1 MELQKALKELNL
13 HRSEIKVYLYLLE
26 QGLATPPR
34 IAKSTNIARTHC
46 YNILA
51 NLKDKDLIEE
61 QAQGKRRAYI
71 ARDPEALFRSIERKR
86 EILQQI
92 LPDLR
97 ALHTLQKNKPKI
109 KFYEGR
115 KQIKEIYWQSLIA
128 KKIDALG
135 STKHLSQLMPDFFL
149 TYQQEIKKRNIVFR
163 DILSGPSTEK
173 ILPQTQQIL
182 SATLY
187 AAKLMPQRFK
197 DFPTDI
203 LVWENNIAL
212 ITLQEP
218 IFGTVL
224 TNSLLAQTFKII
236 FEVLW
241 EKL

>member
-135 STKHLSQLMPDFFL
+135 STKP
-149 TYQQEIKKRNIVFR
+149 Y
-163 DILSGPSTEK
+163 
-173 ILPQTQQIL
+173 
-182 SATLY
+182 
-187 AAKLMPQRFK
+187 
-197 DFPTDI
+197 
-203 LVWENNIAL
+203 
-212 ITLQEP
+212 
-218 IFGTVL
+218 
-224 TNSLLAQTFKII
+224 KII
-236 FEVLW
+236 VS
-241 EKL
+241 